1 MVLISACIENISTF
15 SWFWEEIVTQNGK
28 AAKCIQDARLTVKM
42 ERCNARVS
50 EVRVWVQ
57 GWNVVGFKEKN
68 VFQLGLH

>member
-1 MVLISACIENISTF
+1 M
-15 SWFWEEIVTQNGK
+15 TQNGK

-57 GWNVVGFKEKN
+57 VWNVVGFKEKN